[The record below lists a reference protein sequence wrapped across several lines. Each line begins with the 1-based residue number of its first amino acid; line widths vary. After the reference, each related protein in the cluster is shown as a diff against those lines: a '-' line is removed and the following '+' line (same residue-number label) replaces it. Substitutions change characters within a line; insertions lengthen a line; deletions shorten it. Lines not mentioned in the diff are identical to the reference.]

1 MLRESII
8 AVNGELRLVEI
19 EIKKGQ
25 SELEVLR
32 SALASAE
39 YRREAA
45 EQRELMLQNEVE
57 RLRSLRQAELEI
69 IQQQFHFR
77 KLYEEAEDRL
87 KKQQEEY
94 DLKME
99 ELKGVLS
106 TVDDRASQAKTVAE
120 NRVRRS
126 LLITYVADESEL
138 ATLRNQLHDEEARR
152 KSLEK
157 SLSMAE
163 YKCSLA
169 ENQLQEQMK
178 EFRQKMEEQI
188 REAVP
193 NRHADAIKQRMM
205 KMRKENDELPSAAAE
220 GPADLAAVPSS
231 ALVVS
236 LSPGATTR
244 DIQQTLAMP
253 YSGPVAQIAEMAAAV
268 APSPDSAFPVSQS
281 AADSMAAA
289 SPVIDGA
296 QLLGGGKREVMIRQ
310 LENLER
316 EYGWRMRVLTRYA
329 PEQFETDA
337 LRAVWQPDDRTVVV
351 VADVTSPNILNFF
364 AGDTV
369 REKLPRQF
377 FIELQSRFGNQFYV
391 AEQGDTRAVQEAVAT
406 LQTCLL
412 KPTGCSNVPGLV
424 DDLYFVTLST
434 AILSGIVFGF
444 AARLEP
450 SGKVE
455 ASWQWVLLFS
465 PLWLLLLVAFS
476 YLPIT
481 ARTDDVE
488 PLLKNG
494 AGFLAGAAA
503 IYLTPIFGQSPVANW
518 GKGKEDGTRSGTQS
532 GRDSD
537 SDGF

>member
-1 MLRESII
+1 
-8 AVNGELRLVEI
+8 
-19 EIKKGQ
+19 
-25 SELEVLR
+25 
-32 SALASAE
+32 
-39 YRREAA
+39 
-45 EQRELMLQNEVE
+45 
-57 RLRSLRQAELEI
+57 
-69 IQQQFHFR
+69 
-77 KLYEEAEDRL
+77 
-87 KKQQEEY
+87 
-94 DLKME
+94 
-99 ELKGVLS
+99 
-106 TVDDRASQAKTVAE
+106 
-120 NRVRRS
+120 
-126 LLITYVADESEL
+126 
-138 ATLRNQLHDEEARR
+138 
-152 KSLEK
+152 
-157 SLSMAE
+157 
-163 YKCSLA
+163 
-169 ENQLQEQMK
+169 
-178 EFRQKMEEQI
+178 
-188 REAVP
+188 
-193 NRHADAIKQRMM
+193 
-205 KMRKENDELPSAAAE
+205 
-220 GPADLAAVPSS
+220 
-231 ALVVS
+231 
-236 LSPGATTR
+236 
-244 DIQQTLAMP
+244 
-253 YSGPVAQIAEMAAAV
+253 MAAAV
-268 APSPDSAFPVSQS
+268 GTAPDTGFPVSQS

-310 LENLER
+310 LENLESD
-316 EYGWRMRVLTRYA
+316 YGWRMRVLTRYA
-329 PEQFETDA
+329 PEQFETEA
-337 LRAVWQPDDRTVVV
+337 LRAVWQLDDRTVVVVADVTSPNILNSPFIPSYLAMCTSCLSVCLSVTLASQPDDRTVVV

-377 FIELQSRFGNQFYV
+377 FIELQSRYTSLVAHPCHRSLYFLPPAHHPIPPPSAIPFLRLLRPFLISNQFYVAEQGDTRAVQEAIAIMHARLFIFLCLIFPLFFLPIHPCRELWHQFYVAEQGDTRAVQEAVATLQTCLFILLCLILPLFPLPLLPRTPSFGNQFYV

-412 KPTGCSNVPGLV
+412 KPTGCNNVPGLV

-481 ARTDDVE
+481 ARTDNVE

-537 SDGF
+537 YDDF

>member
-1 MLRESII
+1 
-8 AVNGELRLVEI
+8 
-19 EIKKGQ
+19 
-25 SELEVLR
+25 
-32 SALASAE
+32 
-39 YRREAA
+39 
-45 EQRELMLQNEVE
+45 
-57 RLRSLRQAELEI
+57 
-69 IQQQFHFR
+69 
-77 KLYEEAEDRL
+77 
-87 KKQQEEY
+87 
-94 DLKME
+94 
-99 ELKGVLS
+99 
-106 TVDDRASQAKTVAE
+106 
-120 NRVRRS
+120 
-126 LLITYVADESEL
+126 
-138 ATLRNQLHDEEARR
+138 
-152 KSLEK
+152 
-157 SLSMAE
+157 
-163 YKCSLA
+163 
-169 ENQLQEQMK
+169 
-178 EFRQKMEEQI
+178 
-188 REAVP
+188 
-193 NRHADAIKQRMM
+193 
-205 KMRKENDELPSAAAE
+205 
-220 GPADLAAVPSS
+220 
-231 ALVVS
+231 
-236 LSPGATTR
+236 
-244 DIQQTLAMP
+244 
-253 YSGPVAQIAEMAAAV
+253 MAAAV
-268 APSPDSAFPVSQS
+268 GTAPDTGFPVSQS

-310 LENLER
+310 LENLESD
-316 EYGWRMRVLTRYA
+316 YGWRMRVLTRYA
-329 PEQFETDA
+329 PEQFETEA

-412 KPTGCSNVPGLV
+412 KPTGCNNVPGLV

-537 SDGF
+537 SDDF